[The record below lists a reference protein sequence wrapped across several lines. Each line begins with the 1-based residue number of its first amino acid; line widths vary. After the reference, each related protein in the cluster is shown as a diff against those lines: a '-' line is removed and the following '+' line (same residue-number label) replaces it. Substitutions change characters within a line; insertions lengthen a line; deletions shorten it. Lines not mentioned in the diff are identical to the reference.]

1 MTSAKILRRTMTKI
15 KAQIRE
21 VSVQSQT
28 NGVRTWA
35 GAGEIAAT
43 KERGTPRTLGLGLQG
58 QAGIQAGRTIG
69 AKWIKEISGNP
80 IAPGSELLGSK
91 RRQGRT

>member
-1 MTSAKILRRTMTKI
+1 MTSAKILRRTMMKTKVQI
-15 KAQIRE
+15 KE

-43 KERGTPRTLGLGLQG
+43 KERGTPRTLGLGLQD
-58 QAGIQAGRTIG
+58 QAGIQAGRTI
-69 AKWIKEISGNP
+69 
-80 IAPGSELLGSK
+80 
-91 RRQGRT
+91 